1 MAIRLSTGT
10 RNFILDSGLNTLF
23 DTDGAINIYSGT
35 IPANADADVGAGTL
49 LATLTFSTDWIGA
62 ASSGTSTLAAIT
74 SDTNVDASGTAA
86 WFRIYDVSEGVTGAS
101 STKRRIDGT
110 VGTSGAD
117 LNFNTVTFVAGG
129 TAAISSFT
137 ITLPAT

>member
-1 MAIRLSTGT
+1 MAVRISTGT

-35 IPANADADVGAGTL
+35 IPADADADVGAGTL
-49 LATLTFSTDWIGA
+49 LATLTFNANWIGA
-62 ASSGTSTLAAIT
+62 AAAGVMTLAAIV

-86 WFRIYDVSEGVTGAS
+86 WFRMYDISEGVTGAS
-101 STKRRIDGT
+101 ATKKRIDGT

-137 ITLPAT
+137 ITLPAS

>member
-49 LATLTFSTDWIGA
+49 LATLTFSSDWIGA